1 MPFVPFERT
10 AQVNVRYTYQGQQVE
25 NTLYFDRLEGWDTAA
40 LEALADSL
48 TSSLNTLVMPFMPT
62 SLTLRELY
70 LIDLS
75 ADDAEGVTYTA
86 GLPQAGLI
94 AGDAMPS
101 NVTITAS
108 FRTNGRGRS
117 ARGRNFLLGIMEDQV
132 SNNLVSLT
140 FTDIWSEFFDVL
152 LGLGASEGFVWVV
165 ASRIADGEPRAL
177 GQTRPITAYTF
188 VDQTVDSQ
196 RRRLPGRGS

>member
-1 MPFVPFERT
+1 MPFIPFERT

-40 LEALADSL
+40 LTALGDSL
-48 TSSLNTLVMPFMPT
+48 TTSLNTLVMPFMPT

-70 LIDLS
+70 LVDLS

-94 AGDAMPS
+94 SGDAMPN

-117 ARGRNFLLGIMEDQV
+117 SRGRNFLLGLMEDQV

-140 FTDIWSEFFDVL
+140 FTGIWSDFFDVL

-165 ASRIADGEPRAL
+165 ASRFADGDPRPL